1 MTLRYILKYQ
11 LKKTYNNMR
20 PKQQTNTKMLEVI
33 RKAVETVT
41 NCDVVERTRQR
52 EYVQARSIFYRFARD
67 NKQTLQAI
75 GKFLERDHATVMHS
89 LKKFEQD
96 VEYDSAFRANYNAVK
111 DILGNLDV
119 KGCEDATETLL
130 EAYEMRNTYL
140 IKQNTELRAKL
151 SRLTSDDTIN
161 ELLEGLPED
170 KIQYFIDNQLK
181 SFVNIEKAIL
191 RRDKAQREADL
202 KAKREFKRLAMHE
215 EGGLS
220 TDGKIFSY
228 ASV

>member
-1 MTLRYILKYQ
+1 MK
-11 LKKTYNNMR
+11 

-191 RRDKAQREADL
+191 RRDEAQRKADI
-202 KAKREFKRLAMHE
+202 KAKKEFKRLAMHE

-220 TDGKIFSY
+220 TDSKIFNY
-228 ASV
+228 ARV

>member
-1 MTLRYILKYQ
+1 
-11 LKKTYNNMR
+11 MR

-75 GKFLERDHATVMHS
+75 GKFLKRDHATVMHS

-96 VEYDSAFRANYNAVK
+96 VEYDSVFRANYNAVK

-140 IKQNTELRAKL
+140 IEQNTELRAKL

-161 ELLEGLPED
+161 ELLTGLPESR
-170 KIQYFIDNQLK
+170 IQYFISNQLK
-181 SFVNIEKAIL
+181 SFVNIEKAL
-191 RRDKAQREADL
+191 LKRDEAQREVDL

-228 ASV
+228 ASI

>member
-1 MTLRYILKYQ
+1 
-11 LKKTYNNMR
+11 MR

-33 RKAVETVT
+33 RKAVETIT

-96 VEYDSAFRANYNAVK
+96 VEYDSLFRANYNAVK

-191 RRDKAQREADL
+191 RRDEAQREADI
-202 KAKREFKRLAMHE
+202 KAKKEFKRLAMHE

-220 TDGKIFSY
+220 TDSKIFNY
-228 ASV
+228 ARV

>member
-1 MTLRYILKYQ
+1 
-11 LKKTYNNMR
+11 MR

-41 NCDVVERTRQR
+41 NCDVVDRTRQR

-96 VEYDSAFRANYNAVK
+96 VEYDSVFRANYNAVK

-140 IKQNTELRAKL
+140 IEQNTELRAKL

-161 ELLEGLPED
+161 DLLIGVPED
-170 KIQYFIDNQLK
+170 KIQYFIDNQLR

-191 RRDKAQREADL
+191 KRDEAKRQVDREA
-202 KAKREFKRLAMHE
+202 KKEFKRLAMHE

>member
-1 MTLRYILKYQ
+1 MTLRYILRHQ
-11 LKKTYNNMR
+11 LKKTYNNMK

-119 KGCEDATETLL
+119 KECEDATETLL

-191 RRDKAQREADL
+191 RRDEAQRKADI
-202 KAKREFKRLAMHE
+202 KAKKEFKRLAMHE

-220 TDGKIFSY
+220 TDSKIFNY
-228 ASV
+228 ARV

>member
-1 MTLRYILKYQ
+1 MKPTQ
-11 LKKTYNNMR
+11 E
-20 PKQQTNTKMLEVI
+20 TNTKMLQVI
-33 RKAVETVT
+33 RKAVETIT
-41 NCDVVERTRQR
+41 NCDVADRTRQK

-75 GKFLERDHATVMHS
+75 GKFLRRDHATVMHS

-96 VEYDSAFRANYNAVK
+96 VEYDSLFRANYNAVK

-151 SRLTSDDTIN
+151 SRLTSDDAIN
-161 ELLEGLPED
+161 ELLTGIPENR
-170 KIQYFIDNQLK
+170 IQYFIDNQLK

-191 RRDKAQREADL
+191 RRDEAQREADI
-202 KAKREFKRLAMHE
+202 KAKKEFKRLAMHE
-215 EGGLS
+215 EGGMS
-220 TDGKIFSY
+220 TDGKIFRY
-228 ASV
+228 ASI

>member
-1 MTLRYILKYQ
+1 MK
-11 LKKTYNNMR
+11 
-20 PKQQTNTKMLEVI
+20 PKQKTNTKMLEVI
-33 RKAVETVT
+33 RKAVETIT

-75 GKFLERDHATVMHS
+75 GKFLKRDHATVMHS

-96 VEYDSAFRANYNAVK
+96 VEYDSVFRANYNAVK
-111 DILGNLDV
+111 DVLGNLDV

-140 IKQNTELRAKL
+140 IEQNAELRAKL

-161 ELLEGLPED
+161 ELLTGLPESR
-170 KIQYFIDNQLK
+170 IQYFIDNQLK

-191 RRDKAQREADL
+191 KRDEAQREADL

-220 TDGKIFSY
+220 TDGKIFRY
-228 ASV
+228 ASI

>member
-1 MTLRYILKYQ
+1 
-11 LKKTYNNMR
+11 MR

-33 RKAVETVT
+33 RGAVEAVT
-41 NCDVVERTRQR
+41 SCDVVIRTRQV
-52 EYVQARSIFYRFARD
+52 EYVQARSIFYKFARE

-75 GKFLERDHATVMHS
+75 GKFLRRDHATVMHS

-96 VEYDSAFRANYNAVK
+96 VQYDSAFRTKYNAVK
-111 DILGNLDV
+111 DILGNLDI
-119 KGCEDATETLL
+119 KECENATETLL
-130 EAYEMRNTYL
+130 EAYEMRNANL

-191 RRDKAQREADL
+191 RRDEAQRKADI
-202 KAKREFKRLAMHE
+202 KAKKEFKRLAMHE

-220 TDGKIFSY
+220 TDSKIFNY
-228 ASV
+228 ANV

>member
-1 MTLRYILKYQ
+1 
-11 LKKTYNNMR
+11 MR

-33 RKAVETVT
+33 RKAVETIT

-140 IKQNTELRAKL
+140 IKQNAELRAKL

-161 ELLEGLPED
+161 ELLEGIPED

-191 RRDKAQREADL
+191 KRDEAQREADI
-202 KAKREFKRLAMHE
+202 KAKKEFKRLAMHE
-215 EGGLS
+215 EGNIS
-220 TDGKIFSY
+220 EDGWKNIRFN
-228 ASV
+228 

>member
-1 MTLRYILKYQ
+1 
-11 LKKTYNNMR
+11 
-20 PKQQTNTKMLEVI
+20 
-33 RKAVETVT
+33 
-41 NCDVVERTRQR
+41 
-52 EYVQARSIFYRFARD
+52 
-67 NKQTLQAI
+67 
-75 GKFLERDHATVMHS
+75 
-89 LKKFEQD
+89 
-96 VEYDSAFRANYNAVK
+96 
-111 DILGNLDV
+111 LDV

-161 ELLEGLPED
+161 DLLIGVPED

-191 RRDKAQREADL
+191 KRDKAQREADS
-202 KAKREFKRLAMHE
+202 KAKKEFKRMAMYE

-220 TDGKIFSY
+220 TDSKIFNY
-228 ASV
+228 ARV

>member
-1 MTLRYILKYQ
+1 
-11 LKKTYNNMR
+11 MR
-20 PKQQTNTKMLEVI
+20 PKQKTNTKMLEVI
-33 RKAVETVT
+33 RKAVETIT
-41 NCDVVERTRQR
+41 NCDVVIRTRQR

-75 GKFLERDHATVMHS
+75 GQFLKRDHATAMHS

-96 VEYDSAFRANYNAVK
+96 VEYDSVFRANYNAVK

-161 ELLEGLPED
+161 ELLEGIPED
-170 KIQYFIDNQLK
+170 KIQYFIDNQLR

-191 RRDKAQREADL
+191 KRDEAQREVDL

-228 ASV
+228 ASI

>member
-1 MTLRYILKYQ
+1 
-11 LKKTYNNMR
+11 MR

-33 RKAVETVT
+33 RKAVETIT

-75 GKFLERDHATVMHS
+75 GKFLKRDHATVMHS

-140 IKQNTELRAKL
+140 IEQNAELRAKL

-161 ELLEGLPED
+161 ELLTGLPESR
-170 KIQYFIDNQLK
+170 IQYFIDNQLK
-181 SFVNIEKAIL
+181 SFVNIEKAL
-191 RRDKAQREADL
+191 LKRDEAQREADL

>member
-1 MTLRYILKYQ
+1 MK
-11 LKKTYNNMR
+11 
-20 PKQQTNTKMLEVI
+20 PKQKTNTKMLEVI
-33 RKAVETVT
+33 RKAVETIT

-75 GKFLERDHATVMHS
+75 GQFLKRDHATVMHS

-96 VEYDSAFRANYNAVK
+96 VEYDSVFRANYNAVK
-111 DILGNLDV
+111 DVLGNLDV

-140 IKQNTELRAKL
+140 IEQNTELRAKL

-161 ELLEGLPED
+161 ELLTGLPESR
-170 KIQYFIDNQLK
+170 IQYFIDNQLK

-191 RRDKAQREADL
+191 KRDEAQREADL

-220 TDGKIFSY
+220 TDGKIFRY
-228 ASV
+228 ASI

>member
-1 MTLRYILKYQ
+1 
-11 LKKTYNNMR
+11 MR
-20 PKQQTNTKMLEVI
+20 PKQETNTKMLEVI
-33 RKAVETVT
+33 RKAVETIT

-75 GKFLERDHATVMHS
+75 GQFLKRDHATVMHS

-96 VEYDSAFRANYNAVK
+96 VEYDSVFRANYNAVK
-111 DILGNLDV
+111 DVLGNLDV

-140 IKQNTELRAKL
+140 IEQNTELRAKL

-161 ELLEGLPED
+161 ELLTGLPESR
-170 KIQYFIDNQLK
+170 IQYFIDNQLK

-191 RRDKAQREADL
+191 KRDEAQREADL

-220 TDGKIFSY
+220 TDGKIFRY
-228 ASV
+228 ASI

>member
-1 MTLRYILKYQ
+1 
-11 LKKTYNNMR
+11 MR
-20 PKQQTNTKMLEVI
+20 PKQKTNTKMLEVI
-33 RKAVETVT
+33 RKAVETIT

-75 GKFLERDHATVMHS
+75 GKFLKRDHATVMHS

-96 VEYDSAFRANYNAVK
+96 VEYDSVFRANYNAVK
-111 DILGNLDV
+111 DVLGNLDV

-140 IKQNTELRAKL
+140 IEQNAELRAKL

-161 ELLEGLPED
+161 ELLTGLPESR
-170 KIQYFIDNQLK
+170 IQYFISNQLK
-181 SFVNIEKAIL
+181 SFVNIEKAL
-191 RRDKAQREADL
+191 LKRDEAQREADL

-228 ASV
+228 ASI

>member
-1 MTLRYILKYQ
+1 
-11 LKKTYNNMR
+11 MR

-33 RKAVETVT
+33 RKAVETIT

-161 ELLEGLPED
+161 ELLEGIPED
-170 KIQYFIDNQLK
+170 KIQYFISNQLR

-191 RRDKAQREADL
+191 KRDEAQREADI
-202 KAKREFKRLAMHE
+202 KAKKEFKRLAMHE

-220 TDGKIFSY
+220 TDSKIFNY
-228 ASV
+228 ANV

>member
-1 MTLRYILKYQ
+1 
-11 LKKTYNNMR
+11 MR
-20 PKQQTNTKMLEVI
+20 PKQETNTKMLEVI
-33 RKAVETVT
+33 RKAVETIT

-75 GKFLERDHATVMHS
+75 GKFLKRDHATVMHS

-96 VEYDSAFRANYNAVK
+96 VEYDSVFRANYNAVK
-111 DILGNLDV
+111 DVLGNLDV

-140 IKQNTELRAKL
+140 IEQNAELRAKL

-161 ELLEGLPED
+161 ELLTGLPESR
-170 KIQYFIDNQLK
+170 IQYFISNQLK
-181 SFVNIEKAIL
+181 SFVNIEKAIIK
-191 RRDKAQREADL
+191 RDEAQREADL

>member
-1 MTLRYILKYQ
+1 
-11 LKKTYNNMR
+11 MR

-33 RKAVETVT
+33 RKAVETIT

-161 ELLEGLPED
+161 ELLEGIPED
-170 KIQYFIDNQLK
+170 KIQYFIDNQLR

-191 RRDKAQREADL
+191 KRDEAQREADI
-202 KAKREFKRLAMHE
+202 KAKKEFERLAMHE

-220 TDGKIFSY
+220 TDSKIFNY
-228 ASV
+228 ANV

>member
-1 MTLRYILKYQ
+1 
-11 LKKTYNNMR
+11 MR

-41 NCDVVERTRQR
+41 NCDVVDRTRQR

-75 GKFLERDHATVMHS
+75 GKFLKRDHATVMHS

-96 VEYDSAFRANYNAVK
+96 VEYDSIFRANYNAVK

-140 IKQNTELRAKL
+140 IEQNTELRAKL

-161 ELLEGLPED
+161 DLLIGVPED

-191 RRDKAQREADL
+191 KRDKAQREADL
-202 KAKREFKRLAMHE
+202 KAKKEFKRMAMHE

-220 TDGKIFSY
+220 TDSKIFNY
-228 ASV
+228 ANV

>member
-1 MTLRYILKYQ
+1 
-11 LKKTYNNMR
+11 MR

-33 RKAVETVT
+33 RKAVETIT

-75 GKFLERDHATVMHS
+75 GKFLKRDHATVMHS

-96 VEYDSAFRANYNAVK
+96 VEYDSLFRANYNAVK

-119 KGCEDATETLL
+119 KECEDATETLL

-191 RRDKAQREADL
+191 RRDEAQREADA
-202 KAKREFKRLAMHE
+202 KAKKEFKRLAMHE

-220 TDGKIFSY
+220 TDSKIFNY
-228 ASV
+228 ARV

>member
-1 MTLRYILKYQ
+1 MLK
-11 LKKTYNNMR
+11 TNNMR

-75 GKFLERDHATVMHS
+75 GKFLKRDHATVMHS

-96 VEYDSAFRANYNAVK
+96 VEYDSVFRANYNAVK

-140 IKQNTELRAKL
+140 IEQNAELRAKL

-161 ELLEGLPED
+161 ELLTGLPESR
-170 KIQYFIDNQLK
+170 IQYFIDNQLK

-191 RRDKAQREADL
+191 KRDEAQREVDL

-220 TDGKIFSY
+220 TDGKIFRY
-228 ASV
+228 ASI

>member
-1 MTLRYILKYQ
+1 
-11 LKKTYNNMR
+11 MR

-33 RKAVETVT
+33 RKAVETIT

-170 KIQYFIDNQLK
+170 KIQYFISNQLR

-191 RRDKAQREADL
+191 KRDEAQREADI
-202 KAKREFKRLAMHE
+202 KAKKEFKRLAMHE

-220 TDGKIFSY
+220 TDSKIFNY
-228 ASV
+228 ARV

>member
-1 MTLRYILKYQ
+1 
-11 LKKTYNNMR
+11 MR

-33 RKAVETVT
+33 RKAVETIT

-140 IKQNTELRAKL
+140 IEQNTELRAKL

-161 ELLEGLPED
+161 ELLEGIPED

-191 RRDKAQREADL
+191 KRDENKRQADI
-202 KAKREFKRLAMHE
+202 KAKKEFKRLAMHE
-215 EGGLS
+215 EGGMS
-220 TDGKIFSY
+220 TDSKIFNY
-228 ASV
+228 ARV

>member
-1 MTLRYILKYQ
+1 
-11 LKKTYNNMR
+11 MR

-33 RKAVETVT
+33 RKAVETIT
-41 NCDVVERTRQR
+41 NCDVLERTRQR
-52 EYVQARSIFYRFARD
+52 EYVQARSIFYRLARD

-96 VEYDSAFRANYNAVK
+96 VQYDSVFRANYNSVK
-111 DILGNLDV
+111 DILDNLDV
-119 KGCEDATETLL
+119 KGCENATETLL

-140 IKQNTELRAKL
+140 IEQNAELRAKL

-161 ELLEGLPED
+161 ELLTGLPESR
-170 KIQYFIDNQLK
+170 IQYFIDNQLK
-181 SFVNIEKAIL
+181 SFVNIEKAL
-191 RRDKAQREADL
+191 LKRDEAQREADL

-220 TDGKIFSY
+220 TDGKIFRY
-228 ASV
+228 ASI

>member
-1 MTLRYILKYQ
+1 MK
-11 LKKTYNNMR
+11 

-191 RRDKAQREADL
+191 RRDEAQREADL
-202 KAKREFKRLAMHE
+202 KAKKEFKRLAMHE

-220 TDGKIFSY
+220 TDSKIFNY
-228 ASV
+228 ARV

>member
-1 MTLRYILKYQ
+1 
-11 LKKTYNNMR
+11 MR

-33 RKAVETVT
+33 RKAVETIT

-140 IKQNTELRAKL
+140 IEQNTELRAKL

-161 ELLEGLPED
+161 ELLEGIPED
-170 KIQYFIDNQLK
+170 KIQYFINNQLR
-181 SFVNIEKAIL
+181 SFVNIEKAL
-191 RRDKAQREADL
+191 LKRDEAQREADI
-202 KAKREFKRLAMHE
+202 KAKNEFKRLAMHE
-215 EGGLS
+215 EGGLT
-220 TDGKIFSY
+220 TDGKKVYALTSY
-228 ASV
+228 

>member
-1 MTLRYILKYQ
+1 LLKTN
-11 LKKTYNNMR
+11 KMR

-33 RKAVETVT
+33 RKAVETIT

-89 LKKFEQD
+89 LNKFEQD
-96 VEYDSAFRANYNAVK
+96 VEYDSSFRANYNAVK

-140 IKQNTELRAKL
+140 IEQNTELRAKL

-161 ELLEGLPED
+161 ELLEGIPED
-170 KIQYFIDNQLK
+170 KIQYFISNQLR

-191 RRDKAQREADL
+191 KRDEAQREADI
-202 KAKREFKRLAMHE
+202 KAKKEFKRLAMHE

-220 TDGKIFSY
+220 TDSKIFNY
-228 ASV
+228 AKV